1 MLPLKVSRV
10 RLSFWTDLEAEI
22 LQGDTFWG
30 VAFFVG
36 KISGEENAGDSAE
49 VVGEGEGA
57 CGDEGLREF
66 FNGDDDENDG
76 CDFEGRFARR

>member
-49 VVGEGEGA
+49 VVGE
-57 CGDEGLREF
+57 
-66 FNGDDDENDG
+66 
-76 CDFEGRFARR
+76 